1 MPHLKCKRIGSS
13 TYEYCKFIQDSTIF
27 RKNHSTSI
35 WRVTKISTKKTGKNA
50 LAKKSEI
57 IHREKAPHDNV
68 TSNEK
73 AQFAKTSLQVLILFT
88 QCQVWKMKLPFGKI
102 LLRNVRESTT
112 SPWLW
117 EKPTKYTELLVSD
130 KVKFVEFYDLCP
142 TNVFLLKQS
151 PADQCKCVVHEN
163 FINTLKAL

>member
-1 MPHLKCKRIGSS
+1 M
-13 TYEYCKFIQDSTIF
+13 QDSTIF

-35 WRVTKISTKKTGKNA
+35 WRVTKISTKNTGKKA

-73 AQFAKTSLQVLILFT
+73 AQFAKNFFT
-88 QCQVWKMKLPFGKI
+88 GLDIIYTMSGMKDEITIWENITKKCERKYYLAMV
-102 LLRNVRESTT
+102 VREAY
-112 SPWLW
+112 
-117 EKPTKYTELLVSD
+117 KIYAELLVSD
-130 KVKFVEFYDLCP
+130 KVKFVEFCDLCP